1 MATQTN
7 HKPAELG
14 RCMLDQNDF
23 AQARA
28 RMTAGGI
35 PPKHRNR
42 LAAMAVRCAI
52 NEVDELIEW
61 MTRK

>member
-14 RCMLDQNDF
+14 RCLIDQSDF
-23 AQARA
+23 AQAYA
-28 RMTAGGI
+28 RMTGGGI
-35 PPKHRNR
+35 PPKHHNR
-42 LAAMAVRCAI
+42 LAAMAARCAI